1 MLLGEEKPIYITAAG
16 KEYTNALEMPAST
29 SAVKS
34 NTMPADKKTASKA
47 APAPAPAPATPSKK
61 ATKSAAPAPKKE
73 TASKTEVVIPT
84 VVAPAVVPA
93 AATQSSEALLASL
106 TEQLKALS
114 AEFTTKVREA
124 VKATQEA
131 AKAAK
136 KEARDSKKK
145 RKVSPEQMTPE
156 QRAAWE
162 ARRANNAF
170 LVERPLS
177 DELCHFMGIS
187 AGSKRSQTQVTKYVS
202 EYVKSHNCFDPSFK
216 RRIIPNAAL
225 AKLLRVDDKTEVTYL
240 NLQKYLK
247 VHFKKA

>member
-1 MLLGEEKPIYITAAG
+1 MTATG

-34 NTMPADKKTASKA
+34 NTMPADKKSAKTAA
-47 APAPAPAPATPSKK
+47 APAATPAPAPAAKAPAKK
-61 ATKSAAPAPKKE
+61 AAKKETPAKAEVVVPTVAAPTPAAPA
-73 TASKTEVVIPT
+73 
-84 VVAPAVVPA
+84 
-93 AATQSSEALLASL
+93 QSSEALLTSL

-114 AEFTTKVREA
+114 TEFTAKVRDA

-145 RKVSPEQMTPE
+145 RKISPDQMTPE
-156 QRAAWE
+156 QKAAWE

-170 LVERPLS
+170 LVQRPLS
-177 DELCHFMGIS
+177 PELCSFMGIA
-187 AGSKRSQTQVTKYVS
+187 AGSKRSQTDVTKFVS
-202 EYVKSHNCFDPSFK
+202 EYVKTHNCFDPNFK

-225 AKLLRVDDKTEVTYL
+225 SKLLRVDDKTEVTYL

-247 VHFKKA
+247 VHFQKA

>member
-1 MLLGEEKPIYITAAG
+1 MA
-16 KEYTNALEMPAST
+16 
-29 SAVKS
+29 
-34 NTMPADKKTASKA
+34 ADKKTQKKTAEPVA
-47 APAPAPAPATPSKK
+47 AAPVPAPAAPVK
-61 ATKSAAPAPKKE
+61 AVKAKKE
-73 TASKTEVVIPT
+73 KVTASKVEIVVPT
-84 VVAPAVVPA
+84 VAAGAATAPTVTAPAQ
-93 AATQSSEALLASL
+93 TSDALLSNL

-114 AEFTTKVREA
+114 TEFTTRVRDA

-145 RKVSPEQMTPE
+145 RKVDPATLNPE

-170 LVERPLS
+170 LKEKPLS
-177 DELCHFMGIS
+177 PELCQFMGLK
-187 AGSKRSQTQVTKYVS
+187 AGEKRSQTDVTKFIS
-202 EYVKSHNCFDPSFK
+202 EYVKSHSCFDPTFR

-240 NLQKYLK
+240 NLQKFLK
-247 VHFKKA
+247 VHFIKA

>member
-1 MLLGEEKPIYITAAG
+1 MSSTVSVSK
-16 KEYTNALEMPAST
+16 TNKMAT
-29 SAVKS
+29 
-34 NTMPADKKTASKA
+34 DKKTQKKTAEPVA
-47 APAPAPAPATPSKK
+47 AAPVPAPA
-61 ATKSAAPAPKKE
+61 APKAVKAKKE
-73 TASKTEVVIPT
+73 KVTASKVEIVVPT
-84 VVAPAVVPA
+84 VAAGAPAVVA
-93 AATQSSEALLASL
+93 AAPAQTSDALLSNL

-114 AEFTTKVREA
+114 TEFTTRVRDA

-145 RKVSPEQMTPE
+145 RKVDPATLTPE

-170 LVERPLS
+170 LKEKPLS
-177 DELCHFMGIS
+177 PELCQFMGLK
-187 AGSKRSQTQVTKYVS
+187 AGEKRSQTDVTKFIS
-202 EYVKSHNCFDPSFK
+202 EYVKSHSCFDPTFR

-240 NLQKYLK
+240 NLQKFLK
-247 VHFKKA
+247 VHFLKA

>member
-1 MLLGEEKPIYITAAG
+1 MA
-16 KEYTNALEMPAST
+16 
-29 SAVKS
+29 
-34 NTMPADKKTASKA
+34 ADKKTQKKTAEPVA
-47 APAPAPAPATPSKK
+47 AAPVPAPA
-61 ATKSAAPAPKKE
+61 APKAVKAKKE
-73 TASKTEVVIPT
+73 KVTASKVEIVVPT
-84 VVAPAVVPA
+84 VAAGAPAVVA
-93 AATQSSEALLASL
+93 AAPAQTSDALLSNL

-114 AEFTTKVREA
+114 TEFTTRVRDA

-145 RKVSPEQMTPE
+145 RKVDPATLTPE

-170 LVERPLS
+170 LKEKPLS
-177 DELCHFMGIS
+177 PELCQFMGLK
-187 AGSKRSQTQVTKYVS
+187 AGEKRSQTDVTKFIS
-202 EYVKSHNCFDPSFK
+202 EYVKSHSCFDPSFR

-240 NLQKYLK
+240 NLQKFLK
-247 VHFKKA
+247 VHFLKA